1 MKVMTHKQPEL
12 AKAHFAGLLKQERA
26 AQTPPVQQWFNVA
39 QYRPAQFASSE
50 SAMGILDLLGFGEEM
65 VRPEPSGW
73 GTGLGRMYPC
83 GPRQR
88 GLNHF
93 LRSIWPTSLKI
104 LASNL
109 G

>member
-1 MKVMTHKQPEL
+1 MKVITHKQPEL
-12 AKAHFAGLLKQERA
+12 AKAHFAGLLKKDGA
-26 AQTPPVQQWFNVA
+26 AETLPVQQWLNVA

-88 GLNHF
+88 G
-93 LRSIWPTSLKI
+93 
-104 LASNL
+104 
-109 G
+109 